1 MFNYDNLV
9 VSDKYAFPRI
19 LIDVKFVE
27 SQLSRGG
34 EKEVSQEVEWDLG
47 MEGEDLLRRQSTKT
61 CL

>member
-1 MFNYDNLV
+1 M

-47 MEGEDLLRRQSTKT
+47 MEGEDLLR
-61 CL
+61 L